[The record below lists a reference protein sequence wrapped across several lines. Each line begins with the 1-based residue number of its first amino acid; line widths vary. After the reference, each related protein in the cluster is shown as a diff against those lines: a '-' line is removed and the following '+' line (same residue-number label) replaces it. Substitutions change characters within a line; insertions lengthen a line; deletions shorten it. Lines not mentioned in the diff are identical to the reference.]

1 MITKYIADQA
11 VIGSTIIEA
20 LDGGLMLMYSSDDGK
35 HFFKSYDN
43 FRTIAEEWIVP
54 IDTRTAN
61 ANFIRLKD
69 NRLMMIVR
77 RLSTDPKIEKIKGA
91 SYFTYFSDDDGRT
104 FYEGKRINEKEECFY
119 IMNDRILRLESG
131 RIIIPVCYVPTEFIV
146 EELFEKAGQSGCF
159 YSDDE
164 GETWNHGE
172 WLPAEDVDQLCEP
185 MIAQGPDGLLHMYMR
200 TGYGY
205 LYHAVSDDEGKS
217 FSKAV
222 SSSLRSPCAPFTLK
236 YDKISGKFFAIW
248 DNAFPAPHPSQN
260 YPRSPICLAESTD
273 CKNWKMICE
282 LDNSPMHAYGYPN
295 IYFVENVVIITYYE
309 SPDRKHYSPSHSLK
323 LKIFDRR
330 ELQL

>member
-1 MITKYIADQA
+1 MITKYIAQRE
-11 VIGSTIIEA
+11 VIGSTMIEA
-20 LDGGLMLMYSSDDGK
+20 LDGGLMLMYSSVDGK

-61 ANFIRLKD
+61 ANLIRLKD
-69 NRLMMIVR
+69 SRLMMIVR
-77 RLSTDPKIEKIKGA
+77 RLSLEPEIAKIRGA
-91 SYFTYFSDDDGRT
+91 SFFTYFSDDDGHT

-131 RIIIPVCYVPTEFIV
+131 RILLPVCYVPSEFIV
-146 EELFEKAGQSGCF
+146 EELFEKAGQAGCF

-164 GETWNHGE
+164 GETWHNGQ

-185 MIAQGPDGLLHMYMR
+185 MVAQGADGLVHMYMR

-205 LYHAVSDDEGKS
+205 LYHAVSDNDGES

-222 SSSLRSPCAPFTLK
+222 PSSLRSPCAPFTLK
-236 YDKISGKFFAIW
+236 YNKEAGKFFAIW
-248 DNAFPAPHPSQN
+248 DNAFPAPSEN

-273 CKNWKMICE
+273 CVNWKMLRE
-282 LDNSPMHAYGYPN
+282 LDSSPMHAYGYPM
-295 IYFVENVVIITYYE
+295 IYFSDKDVIITYYE
-309 SPDRKHYSPSHSLK
+309 SPDRMHQSPNHKLK
-323 LKIFDRR
+323 LKIFAQP
-330 ELQL
+330 ELNL